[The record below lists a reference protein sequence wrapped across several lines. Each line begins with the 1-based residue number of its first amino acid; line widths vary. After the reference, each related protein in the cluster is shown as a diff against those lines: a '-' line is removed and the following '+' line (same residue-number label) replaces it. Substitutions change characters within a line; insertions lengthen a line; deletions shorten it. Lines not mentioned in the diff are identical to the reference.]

1 MLIESLYMARD
12 MGRLNT
18 ILGVLVK
25 HGLGDVV
32 HRMGLADR
40 LEHVGHGLMWSRAA
54 ELARLEPPVQVRLAM
69 EELGPTF
76 VKLGQ
81 ILAGRADLFAPD
93 WIAEFQKLHSHVP
106 ALPLDALREQ
116 LREDLGEAPEAVFAQ
131 FDTEALAAGS
141 LGQVHRARL
150 HDGGEVVVKIRRPNA
165 ARDVERD
172 LALMIE
178 LAQLI
183 ETHIPEA
190 EMFDPQGL
198 VQQFARSIRRELS
211 FQREGRTIDEF
222 RRHFSH
228 DASLA
233 LPRVHWDRTGEAV
246 LTLDYFDGLRVGDV
260 AGLRQAGYQP
270 ALLAANG
277 ARIFLK
283 MAFELGL
290 FHGDPHPGNLRILK
304 GGVLG
309 LLDFG
314 MVGRLEPDKRELLI
328 DLLASVAHRD
338 VQGCVSHI
346 LQIGRPAG
354 PVDRPLLHSDVRD
367 FIETYYGVPLDQVEM
382 RQLLGDFITV
392 LTTHRIRYPADLM
405 LLFRAIVTL
414 ESVGRQLDPHFNLSV
429 PLRPFVERMLRD
441 RYSPQQ
447 LVARAWAESRA
458 VAGIV
463 AEIPRQLG
471 RTLGKLSSDDLRI
484 QLEHRHLEH
493 LISELDRSG
502 NRIVTGMVMS
512 ALILA
517 SALIIRAGGPASG
530 WFAGMAFVLSSVLG
544 VWLIVGIFRSGRL

>member
-1 MLIESLYMARD
+1 MSPLRLLRNL
-12 MGRLNT
+12 GRT
-18 ILGVLVK
+18 REIVLVLLN
-25 HGLGDVV
+25 HGFGDLVERLGLLRYLRWWNRVV
-32 HRMGLADR
+32 LRKGEGPPSLTAPERIR
-40 LEHVGHGLMWSRAA
+40 LVL
-54 ELARLEPPVQVRLAM
+54 

-76 VKLGQ
+76 VKFGQLASTRPDLVPAPVIAQLERLQERVAAFPSAQAVALVESELGARVDQ
-81 ILAGRADLFAPD
+81 LFA
-93 WIAEFQKLHSHVP
+93 S
-106 ALPLDALREQ
+106 
-116 LREDLGEAPEAVFAQ
+116 
-131 FDTEALAAGS
+131 FDRTPLAAGS

-150 HDGGEVVVKIRRPNA
+150 HDGTEVAVKIRRPNA

-447 LVARAWAESRA
+447 LVARAWTESRA

-463 AEIPRQLG
+463 ADLPRQLG

-544 VWLIVGIFRSGRL
+544 IWLIVGIFRSGRL